1 MHRAFIRLVS
11 EKMTFYI
18 LIMPNGFFSIYYI
31 FGHDLMPDILVYLFK
46 LLLLLLFWLHC
57 ATLGF
62 LIPRPGIELMS
73 PALEDTVLTTGPQ
86 EKSPKPVLLKWDLIN
101 ITLVHITRGQHDK
114 SDFLHKMF
122 CV

>member
-1 MHRAFIRLVS
+1 
-11 EKMTFYI
+11 
-18 LIMPNGFFSIYYI
+18 
-31 FGHDLMPDILVYLFK
+31 MPDILVYLFK
-46 LLLLLLFWLHC
+46 LLLFWLHC
-57 ATLGF
+57 ATLGS
-62 LIPRPGIELMS
+62 LLPRPGIELMS

-114 SDFLHKMF
+114 SDFLHKMS